1 MNNVKRVDSY
11 LYWFKVQI
19 TDILTT
25 CQLTLNLLENN
36 VQTDK
41 QINRYAADWQR
52 TEVCT
57 NIIIGNSKMSEIT
70 R

>member
-1 MNNVKRVDSY
+1 M
-11 LYWFKVQI
+11 
-19 TDILTT
+19 
-25 CQLTLNLLENN
+25 
-36 VQTDK
+36 QTDK